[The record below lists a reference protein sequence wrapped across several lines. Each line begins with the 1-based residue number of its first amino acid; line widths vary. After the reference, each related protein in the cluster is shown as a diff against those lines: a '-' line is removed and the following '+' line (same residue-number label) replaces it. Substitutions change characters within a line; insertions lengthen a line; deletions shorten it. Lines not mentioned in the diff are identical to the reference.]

1 VSVEPSPFGYNR
13 PARRITA
20 VQALEGFMT
29 NRTTRIGAIGVSAFA
44 IACVAVC
51 SGAQAPQRAAQDRLR
66 QATQVLAGPQD
77 TVTTQKLAGAIIEL
91 LDLASILAPD
101 NEYRKDILYRIDVA
115 KELITKTSLFNDK
128 ARQYVSFAYRQMTN
142 GVKFEPPKD
151 LQEFVT
157 PAEFQAKSLKYMKGL
172 LDKAE
177 TSLAAGRTA
186 ETAKTLL
193 EIVLMIMTPVA
204 G

>member
-1 VSVEPSPFGYNR
+1 MKSS
-13 PARRITA
+13 A
-20 VQALEGFMT
+20 VGL
-29 NRTTRIGAIGVSAFA
+29 FA
-44 IACVAVC
+44 IVMA
-51 SGAQAPQRAAQDRLR
+51 GAALSSAA
-66 QATQVLAGPQD
+66 QATQQETQERLHQVTQVLIGPPD
-77 TVTTQKLAGAIIEL
+77 AITTQKLAGAIIEL
-91 LDLASILAPD
+91 LDIASILTPQS
-101 NEYRKDILYRIDVA
+101 EYRKDILYRIDVA
-115 KELITKTSLFNDK
+115 KELITKTSLFNEK

-157 PAEFQAKSLKYMKGL
+157 PAELQAKSLNYMKSL
-172 LDKAE
+172 VEKAQ

-193 EIVLMIMTPVA
+193 EIALMIMTPVA